1 MMNLT
6 LSNMLKLVTLCAGTV
21 TLSAS
26 ATVFMGDSFE
36 AGEANEGA
44 ENKPIGQYK
53 QVVSGASNETTNR
66 VWTALDGDASK
77 LVADASAYAGNHRPM
92 WGVDTNLV
100 LNLATEGQILTRTV
114 GEPKTFS
121 DEAPIYIDTLVKFTP
136 SEEPPDVRNQL
147 GGENVKV
154 AVFVNAQTN
163 LVIYHG
169 TGAGVPGTTVVSSLG
184 ALDPALWYHLTI
196 RMGALDG
203 VPIFSVSLNDE
214 EISTADGY
222 DYSGMPFGP
231 WFLSAVGAQ
240 YSVNAVA
247 FQGTGM
253 IDELVVTDDLLP
265 PQHEVT
271 LAFNEA
277 LVSVTRGGIPVTSNG
292 TIFVHSEIVIDAAD
306 WHQIASVTGSV
317 ADVYGGPVGAL
328 VNVSTGTVDAICGD
342 TVTIT
347 VVPYRGGS
355 AISTGLGASLP
366 ADKVAAWALANTL
379 GEGDLDAAMLDDYLM
394 NVAPGTEA
402 RPVITSLSVDDVAG
416 LATVT
421 VGATS
426 GAVDFSAINGTL
438 VVFAAN
444 ALEAEFVETASFAI
458 TVSGSDEVTVEVQ
471 LDAGAFMKAV
481 VK

>member
-1 MMNLT
+1 MMRLT
-6 LSNMLKLVTLCAGTV
+6 LKHVLKFVTLCASTV

-26 ATVFMGDSFE
+26 ATVFMADSFE
-36 AGEANEGA
+36 AGEANEGT

-77 LVADASAYAGNHRPM
+77 LVADASSYAGVRPL
-92 WGVDTNLV
+92 WGVATNLV
-100 LNLATEGQILTRTV
+100 LKLETEGQILTRTV

-121 DEAPIYIDTLVKFTP
+121 EEAPIYIDTLVKFTP
-136 SEEPPDVRNQL
+136 SEEPPDVRNQP

-184 ALDPALWYHLTI
+184 ALDPARWYHLTI
-196 RMGALDG
+196 RMGDLYEFP
-203 VPIFSVSLNDE
+203 VFMVYLNE
-214 EISTADGY
+214 EVISTADGY
-222 DYSGMPFGP
+222 DYEGMPSGP
-231 WFLSAVGAQ
+231 CFLSAVGGQ
-240 YSVNAVA
+240 HSVNAVA

-277 LVSVTRGGIPVTSNG
+277 LVSVTRGGIPVMSNG
-292 TIFVHSEIVIDAAD
+292 TIFVTSEIVIDAAD
-306 WHQIASVTGSV
+306 WHQIASVTGLF
-317 ADVYGGPVGAL
+317 ADVYDGPVGAL
-328 VNVSTGTVDAICGD
+328 INVSTGTLNAICGE

-347 VVPYRGGS
+347 VVPYSGS
-355 AISTGLGASLP
+355 ISTVLGASLP

-402 RPVITSLSVDDVAG
+402 RPVITSISIDEDAG
-416 LATVT
+416 IATIK

-426 GAVDFSAINGTL
+426 GAVDFSALNGTL
-438 VVFAAN
+438 VVCTAN
-444 ALEAEFVETASFAI
+444 ALEDEFAETASFAI
-458 TVSGSDEVTVEVQ
+458 TVPGSDAVTVDVQ